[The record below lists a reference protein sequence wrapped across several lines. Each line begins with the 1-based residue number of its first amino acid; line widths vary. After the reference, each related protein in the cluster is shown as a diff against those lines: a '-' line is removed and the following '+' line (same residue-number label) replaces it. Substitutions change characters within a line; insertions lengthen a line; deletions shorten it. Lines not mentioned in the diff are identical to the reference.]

1 MPKDNNKKIKRYPNS
16 LDAEKSMLACIL
28 LDPKIANVMVDKLN
42 EDDFYELKHKHIL
55 KAIKALN
62 SVNKPVDI
70 VSVSEQLPAMGVSA
84 DEVGMDYLMDLTDFI
99 PSTAGYVGYYDI
111 LKKNTMLRGLLR
123 VSERIAEDVYV
134 SNNADDSLDKA
145 QQLILDLA
153 RTSGTSTLTP
163 VSEIVPQVLTDI
175 QDQSLNGK
183 AKGLMTGFKN
193 FDFHFNGLK
202 KSDVILLA
210 ARPGIGKTAFALNI
224 AANIAKN
231 PEYKGKNIL
240 IFSLEMAAK
249 QLVTRMMCNIG
260 EMDNDKINR
269 GEMGIDDYVKLRSA
283 SATLFESGIYI
294 DQTASSN
301 PVEIF
306 SKCKQFKIEHE
317 SLDLIIIDYLQ
328 LMDLPPDKK
337 SESRQQEVA
346 YMSRRIKL
354 LAKDLDVPVILLSQ
368 LSRSA
373 EQRQEKPQLH
383 DLRDSGSIEQDAD
396 IVLFLY
402 KEKGQDPQNEIIE
415 LIVAKYRN
423 GKQGSLAYRWDGRF
437 FKFEPQKDE
446 VLDKIVVYGKD
457 GQATVVGRSG
467 KPDAQNKGA
476 EQKKPATDNAKS
488 VTADTSRVE
497 VTYPVE
503 GEAPVNTVAKD
514 YNQEGES
521 SGGLTLVEEP
531 QPQRKEE

>member
-1 MPKDNNKKIKRYPNS
+1 MAKNEKNVVKRYPNNV
-16 LDAEKSMLACIL
+16 DAEKSMLACIL
-28 LDPKIANVMVDKLN
+28 LDPKIANVMIDKLV
-42 EDDFYELKHKHIL
+42 EDDFFDLKHKHVF
-55 KAIKALN
+55 KAMKSLHAASKSI
-62 SVNKPVDI
+62 DI
-70 VSVSEQLPAMGVSA
+70 VSVSEKLPSLGISSEDV
-84 DEVGMDYLMDLTDFI
+84 DIDYIVEISDFV
-99 PSTAGYVGYYDI
+99 PSTSGYIGYYDI
-111 LKKNTMLRGLLR
+111 LKKNTLLRGLLN
-123 VSERIAEDVYV
+123 VSKSIAENVYV
-134 SNNADDSLDKA
+134 SDNAEASLDHA

-153 RTSGTSTLTP
+153 KNTGSTTLTP

-193 FDFHFNGLK
+193 MDYHFNGLK
-202 KSDVILLA
+202 RSDVVLLA

-231 PEYKGKNIL
+231 PEYKGANIL
-240 IFSLEMAAK
+240 IFSLEMSAK

-283 SATLFESGIYI
+283 SSTLFDSGIYI

-306 SKCKQFKIEHE
+306 SKCKQFKIEH
-317 SLDLIIIDYLQ
+317 SHLDLIIIDYLQ
-328 LMDLPPDKK
+328 LMDLPDDRK

-368 LSRSA
+368 LSRGA
-373 EQRQEKPQLH
+373 EQRHEKPQLH

-402 KEKGQDPQNEIIE
+402 KEKGQDPQNEVIE

-423 GKQGSLAYRWDGRF
+423 GKQGSLAFRWDGRY
-437 FKFEPQKDE
+437 FKFEPLSE
-446 VLDKIVVYGKD
+446 EALDKIVVYGKD
-457 GQATVVGRSG
+457 GQATVVGREGAPQKQNTVSSARVSQA
-467 KPDAQNKGA
+467 AQQA
-476 EQKKPATDNAKS
+476 AQQAVQQSAPAPQYPSSDNASDDIINLDASGLSISEDPK
-488 VTADTSRVE
+488 
-497 VTYPVE
+497 PVK
-503 GEAPVNTVAKD
+503 T
-514 YNQEGES
+514 
-521 SGGLTLVEEP
+521 EE
-531 QPQRKEE
+531 